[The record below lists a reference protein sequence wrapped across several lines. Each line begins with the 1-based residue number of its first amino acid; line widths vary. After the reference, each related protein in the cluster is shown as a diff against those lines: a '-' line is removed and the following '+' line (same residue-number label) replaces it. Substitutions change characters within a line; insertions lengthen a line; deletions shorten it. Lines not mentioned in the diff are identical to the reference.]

1 MSYTDIDLA
10 HYMLEGATAGTSEAW
25 KKYMEQSTGKEK
37 IETALAA
44 RLAEVLGL
52 RIWDVASDLDMT
64 DYLALPADWPLVS
77 VLEAGLSYPK
87 GRMQLDV
94 LFTTNDGKEVGYQFS
109 SDVFD
114 MTPLKAVLNYIKIH
128 SKDEKVITL
137 LNETRIG
144 ELL

>member
-52 RIWDVASDLDMT
+52 RVWEIASDLDIT
-64 DYLALPADWPLVS
+64 DYLALPTYWPLVS
-77 VLEAGLSYPK
+77 VVEAGLSYHK
-87 GRMQLDV
+87 GRLQLDV
-94 LFTTNDGKEVGYQFS
+94 LFINKDGKEAGYQFG

-114 MTPLKAVLNYIKIH
+114 MSPLKALVNYIKLH
-128 SKDEKVITL
+128 PREPKVISL
-137 LNETRIG
+137 LKETRIG
-144 ELL
+144 DML